1 MKLSKSYFYTLRE
14 NVKDEDS
21 TSGNLLVRAGMIKKS
36 SCGIYM
42 IMPMGKRVL
51 KKIEEIVREEMDAAG
66 AQELLMPAMIPEEI
80 YEKSGR
86 REAIGSNLYAFK
98 GHSQIYYVL

>member
-1 MKLSKSYFYTLRE
+1 M
-14 NVKDEDS
+14 KDEGQYKRKS
-21 TSGNLLVRAGMIKKS
+21 AGACGNDQKEQQWN
-36 SCGIYM
+36 YM

-86 REAIGSNLYAFK
+86 REAFGSNML
-98 GHSQIYYVL
+98 H

>member
-36 SCGIYM
+36 SLWGNAY
-42 IMPMGKRVL
+42 
-51 KKIEEIVREEMDAAG
+51 
-66 AQELLMPAMIPEEI
+66 
-80 YEKSGR
+80 
-86 REAIGSNLYAFK
+86 
-98 GHSQIYYVL
+98 

>member
-36 SCGIYM
+36 SSGIYM

-51 KKIEEIVREEMDAAG
+51 KRLRKSYVRKW
-66 AQELLMPAMIPEEI
+66 MPLVHRSCSCLP
-80 YEKSGR
+80 
-86 REAIGSNLYAFK
+86 
-98 GHSQIYYVL
+98 